1 MQLHELVLRLRG
13 TATARRKSVATF
25 IGFWLLGLLNNSPYV
40 IMLAGANEITAS
52 AVGAVYLAA
61 ILPTLTV
68 KLTAP
73 YWSVHAR
80 CIRGVHHLPHAQPSG
95 PSRTHLTQHI
105 SCRFH
110 LVEYRLRFWAA
121 AALMAGSFCAVALG
135 HNAAIQ
141 ASKQL

>member
-13 TATARRKSVATF
+13 TATARGKSVATF

-73 YWSVHAR
+73 YW
-80 CIRGVHHLPHAQPSG
+80 
-95 PSRTHLTQHI
+95 
-105 SCRFH
+105 FH

-141 ASKQL
+141 ARKQL